1 MSDRIAL
8 KAAWGIFS
16 QNLRLAT
23 QNDFSFFDTWM
34 PTDSTVPS
42 SRAIHYIFS
51 LETEP
56 IDGINVNFDIY
67 YKKMDNVSE
76 LNMNA
81 LKGETV
87 SDVFY
92 IGNANSYGAEI
103 FIQKK
108 YGKLTGWMGYALG
121 FIRAQFDSINNGE
134 SFRPKYDRLHDF
146 KLMLQYN
153 IDDQWD
159 IGASFTF
166 QSGQSY
172 TGATSRFQ
180 TRLPGQN
187 WGRGKIVPSQRYG
200 LRLPPSHQLNVNAS
214 YSFKMFGLSAK
225 AIVDIYNVYNHKDI
239 WFRYYNTSQK
249 ETTIEDVSLLP
260 VLPSFSLEIKF

>member
-1 MSDRIAL
+1 MAI
-8 KAAWGIFS
+8 KGAWGIFH

-34 PTDSTVPS
+34 PTDSTVIP
-42 SRAIHYIFS
+42 SRAYHYIIS

-56 IDGINVNFDIY
+56 FQGINANFDIY
-67 YKKMDNVSE
+67 YKIMENVSE

-81 LKGETV
+81 LQGETV
-87 SDVFY
+87 ADVFY
-92 IGNANSYGAEI
+92 IGNAYSYGAEI

-108 YGKLTGWMGYALG
+108 YGKLTGWFGYALG
-121 FIRAQFDSINNGE
+121 FIRAKFDSINNGE

-146 KLMLQYN
+146 KLVLQYN
-153 IDDQWD
+153 IDKHWD
-159 IGASFTF
+159 VGASFTF

-187 WGRGKIVPSQRYG
+187 WGKGKIVPSQRFG
-200 LRLPPSHQLNVNAS
+200 LRLPPSHQLNINAS
-214 YSFKMFGLSAK
+214 YSFNMFGLPAK
-225 AIVDIYNVYNHKDI
+225 VIADIYNVYDHKDI
-239 WFRYYNTSQK
+239 WFRYYNTTQK
-249 ETTIEDVSLLP
+249 ETTVEDVSLLP
-260 VLPSFSLEIKF
+260 ILPTISFEIKF